1 MYILQKIGDF
11 PASHVSCGFFG
22 GVGCIHWQNMP
33 TPCLRG
39 RFLPRFW
46 PTRCVGFVRRLRGSY
61 AVLFGADLFFLFAD
75 EWGLLGLHFFH
86 FELLGIHFLSFWPF
100 GPVRPSFLSFWTFGY
115 SFPFILAF
123 WACSAFM
130 SFILN
135 FWVFI
140 SCHFGL
146 LGLFGFHFLSFWPFG
161 FSFPFIVSTSTGCG
175 CHHIQ

>member
-1 MYILQKIGDF
+1 MSGLIWHRHTPSAPRDSSPETWALGLGIPWWTNAG
-11 PASHVSCGFFG
+11 PIWAVFFG

-86 FELLGIHFLSFWPF
+86 FELLGIHFLSFWLF
-100 GPVRPSFLSFWTFGY
+100 GPVRL

-123 WACSAFM
+123 W
-130 SFILN
+130 
-135 FWVFI
+135 VFI
-140 SCHFGL
+140 SFHCHFG
-146 LGLFGFHFLSFWPFG
+146 
-161 FSFPFIVSTSTGCG
+161 VAQVCTSTGCG

>member
-1 MYILQKIGDF
+1 MLILILACFGCVFVLIDF
-11 PASHVSCGFFG
+11 HLVSNYYSPNVAQSIRDLNYKYRQLSCGFFG

-39 RFLPRFW
+39 RSLPRFW
-46 PTRCVGFVRRLRGSY
+46 PTRCVGYVRRLRGSY

-100 GPVRPSFLSFWTFGY
+100 GPVRL

-123 WACSAFM
+123 W
-130 SFILN
+130 
-135 FWVFI
+135 VFI
-140 SCHFGL
+140 SFHCHFG
-146 LGLFGFHFLSFWPFG
+146 
-161 FSFPFIVSTSTGCG
+161 VAQVCTSTGCG